1 MWCNIYRMVKYSRYM
16 VFHITRF
23 LIQWSQVFIYS
34 ETSYRDVSLPI
45 AFSTICRFAICNDSH
60 SALHTGPIKTV
71 FDSLWNVDGTTKS
84 TCRFITN
91 TTIPV
96 YGNANGEGFYG
107 MMIGY

>member
-1 MWCNIYRMVKYSRYM
+1 MDTKNL
-16 VFHITRF
+16 F
-23 LIQWSQVFIYS
+23 QWSQVYILS
-34 ETSYRDVSLPI
+34 ETSYRDVPLPI

-91 TTIPV
+91 ATIPV
-96 YGNANGEGFYG
+96 YGNGAAGEGFYG